1 MLTTSEV
8 ALMVAVVAL
17 LGTAVTVIQ
26 KRFADRRDAW
36 WNRTQWA
43 LERIIAG
50 QEDDDT
56 QAAIGF
62 VVLNGLQASRL
73 ATKEERDMLEAV
85 ADVAL
90 WEYSSG
96 QP

>member
-17 LGTAVTVIQ
+17 LGTGVTVIQ

-50 QEDDDT
+50 QDDDT

-62 VVLNGLQASRL
+62 VVLNELQASRL
-73 ATKEERDMLEAV
+73 ATEEERDMLEAV